1 MHESAVP
8 SQSAFL
14 RLLLELLD
22 LGEDAT
28 ATLRPRILCEACRLL
43 DADAL
48 YTVMPEGG
56 AWVKTGFGPQR
67 ELGSLTASHASG
79 VARHVLSKRTRFLEA
94 RLPVRGPFHR
104 HQDGWTG
111 IEVSSYIAV
120 PIHRRGRT
128 RGVLVLLRSAEKPPF
143 GVDDLGRADLLAD
156 ALAVSED
163 VIERIA
169 GLEDLARTDGLT
181 RLPNQRQMRETLT
194 RSILRAGETDQSL
207 TLLVA
212 EADLQ
217 TVSKLRGAIASS
229 DVLPRIARV
238 LERNLR
244 GTDVVGHHG
253 GGTFVILLPETT
265 KEEAAC
271 VKDRLER
278 AILPERIAPGID
290 RPIPLHWG
298 VASYPEDGSDASS
311 LLAKAGMNVISSPC
325 PPVRPRSEGREMDD
339 DALQERSA

>member
-1 MHESAVP
+1 MHDSAVP
-8 SQSAFL
+8 SQAAFL

-22 LGEDAT
+22 LGEEGSST
-28 ATLRPRILCEACRLL
+28 PRPRLLCEACRLL
-43 DADAL
+43 DADAI
-48 YTVMPEGG
+48 YTVVPEGG
-56 AWVKTGFGPQR
+56 AWAKTGFGPQR
-67 ELGSLTASHASG
+67 ELGSLTASHVSG
-79 VARHVLSKRTRFLEA
+79 IARHVLSQRARFLEA
-94 RLPVRGPFHR
+94 RLPARGPFHR
-104 HQDGWTG
+104 HQDGWAG
-111 IEVSSYIAV
+111 IEVSSYMAV

-128 RGVLVLLRSAEKPPF
+128 RGVLVLLRSAAKPPF

-163 VIERIA
+163 VVERIA

-181 RLPNQRQMRETLT
+181 RLPNQRQLREVLA

-217 TVSKLRGAIASS
+217 AVSKLRGAIASS
-229 DVLPRIARV
+229 EVLPRIARV

-265 KEEAAC
+265 REEAAC

-278 AILPERIAPGID
+278 ALLPERIAPGIE

-311 LLAKAGMNVISSPC
+311 LLAKAGRDAMSPAC
-325 PPVRPRSEGREMDD
+325 LPVAPPSAGLDLAD
-339 DALQERSA
+339 DAQRERSA